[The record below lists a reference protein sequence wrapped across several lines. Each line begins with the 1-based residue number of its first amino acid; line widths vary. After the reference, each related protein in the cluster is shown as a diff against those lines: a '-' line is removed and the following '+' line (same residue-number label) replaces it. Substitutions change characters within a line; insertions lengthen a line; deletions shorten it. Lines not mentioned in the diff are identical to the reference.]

1 MAKEPEKVTFRDR
14 VRQIG
19 VAFSFTR
26 KHDKLLFLW
35 LALGVL
41 VPLGIGLGLAAYFDN
56 WLVFAPL
63 AVVTAIIGGLLVF
76 GRRVTK
82 ATFAEV
88 EGKPGAA
95 VAIVQNM
102 RGQWRV
108 TPAVAFTPQQDM
120 VHRVVGRPGVILLIE
135 GAAPRLKNMIVQEKK
150 RINRVASDTPI
161 YEVVLGDGEG
171 EIPIRKL
178 QSHFVK
184 MPRNITARQ
193 VNVIEERLSALGARP
208 PVPQGPLPKN
218 ARPPKMKM
226 QRR

>member
-1 MAKEPEKVTFRDR
+1 MAKEPEKVSFRDR
-14 VRQIG
+14 IRQIG

-26 KHDKLLFLW
+26 NHDKLLFLW

-41 VPLGIGLGLAAYFDN
+41 IPLGIGLGLAAYLDN

-63 AVVTAIIGGLLVF
+63 GVLAAVVGGLLVF

-95 VAIVQNM
+95 VAIIQNM

-108 TPAVAFTPQQDM
+108 NPAVAFTPQQDM
-120 VHRVVGRPGVILLIE
+120 VHRVVGRPGVILVVE
-135 GAAPRLKNMIVQEKK
+135 GSAARLKNMIAQEKK

-161 YEVVLGDGEG
+161 YEVIVGDAAGEMSL
-171 EIPIRKL
+171 RKL
-178 QSHFVK
+178 QSHLVK
-184 MPRNITARQ
+184 LPRNITARQ
-193 VNVIEERLSALGARP
+193 VNVIEERLSALGGRP
-208 PVPQGPLPKN
+208 PVPQGPMPKS
-218 ARPPKMKM
+218 ARAPKMKM